1 MGKISRRFAQARAA
15 ISLALLAAFG
25 GCASVPRLPA
35 WTQEPARLVDNGYI
49 VYLGEA
55 QEFNPN
61 QAQFAAEGMA
71 IQDLANECSFVPK
84 RARVENHYVADA
96 NGSFEGYATVAINYD
111 ACVQAQNAVD
121 PAQIKALASAPFME
135 ELKRY
140 QDFIGSSPQ
149 LTSFASAQ
157 NPEASASA
165 SAAPAPAPPPVTDD
179 VNFFF
184 ARQYVAYQKQIVIL
198 SPTYVYAPGS
208 VAAKTYINNVTA
220 VARPMRAYYVQHPQL
235 RTTRTTWSTI
245 EPRVRQRYPRAFKRP
260 IHRVRRPFRPARR
273 RWFQRRRRP
282 VRHARV
288 VRPRRPKRWRRRDY

>member
-1 MGKISRRFAQARAA
+1 MREYASHMPRHFAETRAA
-15 ISLALLAAFG
+15 IFPTLLAIFG

-84 RARVENHYVADA
+84 RARVENHFVADA

-140 QDFIGSSPQ
+140 QDFIGTSPQ
-149 LTSFASAQ
+149 LAGIGGSAQ
-157 NPEASASA
+157 S
-165 SAAPAPAPPPVTDD
+165 PAPPPPAVTDD

-208 VAAKTYINNVTA
+208 VAAKTYITRVTA
-220 VARPMRAYYVQHPQL
+220 VAKPMRAYYVQHPRL
-235 RTTRTTWSTI
+235 RTAPVTWSTI
-245 EPRVRQRYPRAFKRP
+245 EPRVRQRYPRAFQRP
-260 IHRVRRPFRPARR
+260 IHRVRPYRPARR
-273 RWFQRRRRP
+273 RWFRRRRP
-282 VRHARV
+282 VRHARF
-288 VRPRRPKRWRRRDY
+288 VRPRHPKRWRRRND